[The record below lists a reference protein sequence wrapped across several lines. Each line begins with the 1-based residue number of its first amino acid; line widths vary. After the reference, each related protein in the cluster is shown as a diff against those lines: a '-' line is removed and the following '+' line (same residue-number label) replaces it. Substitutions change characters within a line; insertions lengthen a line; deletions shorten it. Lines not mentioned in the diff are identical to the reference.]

1 MPLPHPVR
9 PKGVASF
16 YKVTAKTF
24 TPDSGEGVNQM
35 NIIKMSWLS
44 AYAFSFAFWSA
55 AVWITL

>member
-1 MPLPHPVR
+1 M
-9 PKGVASF
+9 
-16 YKVTAKTF
+16 TAKTF